1 MPGGRARPKL
11 VPFPTPDPDTPVTP
25 LLVLLAEGEAA
36 QPAGPPISSYL
47 LFALPLLMLLMFF
60 RSSSKQRREQ
70 QAALS
75 ALKKN
80 DRVVTSGGILGVIVA
95 LKDNEDEVTLR
106 VDDASNTRIRVLKSS
121 IVRVTS
127 AEPAGAGETK

>member
-1 MPGGRARPKL
+1 M
-11 VPFPTPDPDTPVTP
+11 TP
-25 LLVLLAEGEAA
+25 LLVLFAEGEAQ
-36 QPAGPPISSYL
+36 QPATPGWFYL
-47 LFALPLLMLLMFF
+47 IYALPIVMLLMFF

-80 DRVVTSGGILGVIVA
+80 DRVVTSGGILGVVVTV
-95 LKDNEDEVTLR
+95 KDNEDEVTLR
-106 VDDASNTRIRVLKSS
+106 VDDTSNTRIRVLKSS

-127 AEPAGAGETK
+127 GEPAAEAK